1 MKRNDNVHHFT
12 DKSREL
18 LEEIM
23 KREHTDEMGLL
34 DLIFIEEI
42 LDRKGQDS
50 AA

>member
-1 MKRNDNVHHFT
+1 MKRNDKVHHFT

-18 LEEIM
+18 LDEIM

-42 LDRKGQDS
+42 LEHKRQDS